1 MSFSYSRLFQIQT
14 RVKKSKRGFT
24 IRQAP
29 EKYEDTL
36 FKSNIQIGCMDYLLH
51 SLHVIC
57 THCFYVNPEDV
68 GVSCNYG
75 VDVSG
80 VVNRSCVELHG

>member
-1 MSFSYSRLFQIQT
+1 
-14 RVKKSKRGFT
+14 
-24 IRQAP
+24 
-29 EKYEDTL
+29 
-36 FKSNIQIGCMDYLLH
+36 MDYLLH